1 MDLTT
6 VVGVVAVGF
15 VALTLGM
22 QVFLR
27 LRSRALIGSPVPPLP
42 GTVGAA
48 VGRSKRALL
57 YFFSPSC
64 AACRY
69 ITPTVK
75 ELQRHDPTVFPI
87 DVSEDFTVAG
97 ALKVMATPTTIEIAD
112 GKIVGYHV
120 GLFPPELASRF
131 GAPHPA

>member
-1 MDLTT
+1 MDLTSFI
-6 VVGVVAVGF
+6 GVVAVGF

-22 QVFLR
+22 QVVLR
-27 LRSRALIGSPVPPLP
+27 LRSRALIGSPVPALP
-42 GTVGAA
+42 GPVGAA
-48 VGRSKRALL
+48 VGRSERALL
-57 YFFSPSC
+57 YFFSPGC

-75 ELQRHDPTVFPI
+75 DLQRHDPAVFPI
-87 DVSEDFTVAG
+87 DVSQDFSVAG
-97 ALKVMATPTTIEIAD
+97 ALKVMATPTTIEIAG

-120 GLFPPELASRF
+120 GTFPPELASRF